1 MSAEPFDEPVWT
13 DDRVRAFCERLGIPG
28 LVDVHTHFMPQPV
41 MEKVWGWFDSVRG
54 ADGRQVWPILYRE
67 REDDRVALL
76 RTMGVLAFPALFY
89 AHKPGM
95 AAWLNDWARDFA
107 ARVPESVHS
116 ATFYPEEGVDAYVAE
131 VIEAG
136 ARVFK
141 VHLEVG
147 RFDAREPMLAPVWK
161 RLERERCVVVVHA
174 GSGPVPGPFTGP
186 QFFGP
191 VLEACPELRAV
202 IAHMGGPEYREFLD
216 MALRYP
222 NVMLDTTMT
231 FTDFMARAGGEYPPD
246 CLEVIAGHP
255 ERVVLG
261 TDFPN
266 IPHPYAHQLQA
277 LERLDL
283 GDDWMRAVCHD
294 NGARLLGLANP

>member
-1 MSAEPFDEPVWT
+1 MWT
-13 DDRVRAFCERLGIPG
+13 DDRVAEFCGRLGIPG

-54 ADGRQVWPILYRE
+54 ADGRQLWPILYRE
-67 REDDRVALL
+67 ETDDRVALL
-76 RTMGVLAFPALFY
+76 RTLGVKRFTSLFY

-95 AAWLNDWARDFA
+95 AGWLNEWGAEFA
-107 ARVPESVHS
+107 ARVPECVHS

-131 VIEAG
+131 AVEAG

-147 RFDAREPMLAPVWK
+147 RFDAREPILRPVWK
-161 RLERERCVVVVHA
+161 RLERQGCVVVVHA
-174 GSGPVPGPFTGP
+174 GSGPVPGPYTGP
-186 QFFGP
+186 DFFGP
-191 VLEACPELRAV
+191 VLEDCPELHAV

-216 MALRYP
+216 MTLRYP
-222 NVMLDTTMT
+222 NVRLDTTMA
-231 FTDFMARAGGEYPPD
+231 FTDFLHRMGGIYPPE
-246 CLEVIAGHP
+246 CLERIAEHP
-255 ERVVLG
+255 ERVLLG

-277 LERLDL
+277 LDRLGL
-283 GDDWMRAVCHD
+283 GDTWLKQVCYA
-294 NGARLLGLANP
+294 NGAALLGLGD